1 MESMAEAAGVW
12 QKSRDLL
19 PQMLSLS
26 LSPPPT
32 HFKNKKNPK
41 ICDKGKA
48 KAAIYTFSR
57 NRKECP
63 LGDCLA
69 TYVQLCLRDGWLPV
83 GIRLF

>member
-26 LSPPPT
+26 PP
-32 HFKNKKNPK
+32 HFKTKTKKQYA
-41 ICDKGKA
+41 CDKGKE
-48 KAAIYTFSR
+48 KTAIYTFSR
-57 NRKECP
+57 NRGECP
-63 LGDCLA
+63 LGDYLA